1 MKISIAIP
9 DSCLSDES
17 TQLNKSR
24 KISNIARAS
33 SIFRVETIYVYNDNA
48 EKNDRILLMTV
59 LKYLNTPP
67 FLRKRLFP
75 KINELKYAGVLHP
88 IKISSHIMP
97 SNPKKI
103 KDGDVREAVVV
114 ISKGKKFVDIGI
126 SSLIP
131 YYGKENVG
139 NKITIQ
145 FKKGFPDLSI
155 KDISKEE
162 IPEYWGYMV
171 KERSNLAG
179 ILSSWNG
186 KIILTSKKGKNHNG
200 LHIKKYL
207 NSNESTLVVFGTVDK
222 GIHEILGGKIK
233 QVQNSHI
240 VNFFPQQGTETVR
253 FEEALLGV
261 LSILNTL

>member
-24 KISNIARAS
+24 KISNIARAA
-33 SIFRVETIYVYNDNA
+33 SIFRVDTIFVYNDNA

-88 IKISSHIMP
+88 IKISSHVMS

-103 KDGDVREAVVV
+103 KEGDIREAVVV
-114 ISKGKKFVDIGI
+114 ISKGKKFVDVGI
-126 SSLIP
+126 NSLIS
-131 YYGKENVG
+131 YYGKEQVG
-139 NKITIQ
+139 SKITIQ

-155 KDISKEE
+155 KDISKEQ
-162 IPEYWGYMV
+162 ISDYWGYAV

-179 ILSSWNG
+179 ILSSWSG
-186 KIILTSKKGKNHNG
+186 KIILTSRKGKNLNVSHTE
-200 LHIKKYL
+200 KYF
-207 NSNESTLVVFGTVDK
+207 NSNEPTIVVFGSVDK
-222 GIHEILGGKIK
+222 GIHQILGGKIK
-233 QVQNSHI
+233 QIQNSHVI
-240 VNFFPQQGTETVR
+240 NFFPHQGTETVR
-253 FEEALLGV
+253 FEESLLGV